1 MVKDELISSEVK
13 PHSLHLLQG
22 IEATKKLFPTLREH
36 KRGPGNEINVYSPAI
51 LSKHFFPALY
61 RFLQEGAT

>member
-22 IEATKKLFPTLREH
+22 IEATKKLFPNSTTTANTAVIYQLL
-36 KRGPGNEINVYSPAI
+36 A
-51 LSKHFFPALY
+51 AL
-61 RFLQEGAT
+61 